1 MLKTS
6 VTEPLRIYPLSVPYS
21 KGLLG
26 LTFCPGKIQKNAMTG
41 SWHRNLEADLQV
53 IREWGAGVLIS
64 LLEWH
69 EIEELSVQAL
79 PERSREFG
87 LKWLNLSIPDTQAPD
102 EYFETDFQKEL
113 PGFLGSLQKGENLV
127 LHCKGG
133 LGRSGTVA
141 ARFLVELGLDPAE
154 AIAAVRQARPG
165 AIENTRQENY
175 ILDKKWIFGHRTP
188 AHYRGCLLGG
198 AVGDALG
205 APVEF
210 LSYDDIV
217 EKFGSRGIS
226 EFAPVFGR
234 KGAITDNTQMTLF
247 TAEGLLRGYCREAA
261 KGVLDPVFA
270 PVTYNAYLRWLVT
283 QGIKTEFSNWH
294 LNDSWLLKLKELHK
308 IRGSF
313 NTCLIALMHEK
324 MGTMENPHNNSK
336 DCSGVMRTAPVGL
349 LLESFDA
356 DKNLWPEKR
365 YQYAFETGC
374 ELAAI
379 THGHPTVYLAAGF
392 LSLLIARIIRGD
404 TLEQALRF
412 SIEELRTRPRSQ
424 ECLAA
429 VEKATQLWE
438 YGTGVPSAHV
448 LEKLGRGWIAEE
460 ALSISVY
467 CALAAEGDFKKGVC
481 LAVNHN
487 GDSNST
493 GAITGSILGALLG
506 EGAIPQS
513 WLNDLELRDVIEEI
527 AEDLFV
533 TYRYEDEWYAK
544 YPGW

>member
-1 MLKTS
+1 
-6 VTEPLRIYPLSVPYS
+6 
-21 KGLLG
+21 
-26 LTFCPGKIQKNAMTG
+26 MTG

-53 IREWGAGVLIS
+53 IRDWGASAIIS
-64 LLEWH
+64 LLEWY

-102 EYFETDFQKEL
+102 EYFEADFQKEL
-113 PGFLGSLQKGENLV
+113 PGFLDSLQKGENIV

-175 ILDKKWIFGHRTP
+175 ILDKKWLFGRRTP
-188 AHYRGCLLGG
+188 AHYRGCMLGG

-205 APVEF
+205 APVEY
-210 LSYDDIV
+210 LCYEEIV
-217 EKFGSRGIS
+217 EKFGSPGIS

-234 KGAITDNTQMTLF
+234 KGTITDETQMTLF

-261 KGVLDPVFA
+261 KGIIGPVFA
-270 PVTYNAYLRWLVT
+270 SVTYNAYLRWLVT
-283 QGIKTEFSNWH
+283 QGIKTEFSNWQ

-313 NTCLIALMHEK
+313 NTCLTALMHEK

-349 LLESFDA
+349 LFESFDA
-356 DKNLWPEKR
+356 VDSLWSEKR

-379 THGHPTVYLAAGF
+379 THSHPTVYLAAGF
-392 LSLLIARIIRGD
+392 LSLLIARIIRGN
-404 TLEQALRF
+404 TLERALQF
-412 SIEELRTRPRSQ
+412 STEELRTKPRSQ

-429 VEKATQLWE
+429 VEKAMHLWK
-438 YGTGVPSAHV
+438 YGAGDPSAHV
-448 LEKLGRGWIAEE
+448 FEKLGRGWIAEE
-460 ALSISVY
+460 ALSISIY

-493 GAITGSILGALLG
+493 GAITGNILGALLG

-533 TYRYEDEWYAK
+533 TYRNEDEWYDK